1 MAGGVLLKTDLKGT
15 SRVANLTQT
24 AERRRWERLP
34 LAIPVFARG
43 VDDKGKDFLDFTT
56 VLEISAG
63 GAVLATRRSLQRS
76 SRLTLEI
83 PSAPLNERAAGRSSV
98 RTLRAKIMRVTSSDR
113 CQLAAVEFVRPLK
126 SLPIARA

>member
-1 MAGGVLLKTDLKGT
+1 V
-15 SRVANLTQT
+15 SNLTQT

-56 VLEISAG
+56 VLEVSAG
-63 GAVLATRRSLQRS
+63 GAVLATRRSLPRS

-98 RTLRAKIMRVTSSDR
+98 RTLRAKIIRVTSSDR
-113 CQLAAVEFVRPLK
+113 CQLAAVEFIRPLK

>member
-1 MAGGVLLKTDLKGT
+1 VPNLKQT
-15 SRVANLTQT
+15 SD
-24 AERRRWERLP
+24 RRRWDRLP

-56 VLEISAG
+56 VVEVSAG
-63 GAVLATRRSLQRS
+63 GAVLATRRSLPAS

-98 RTLRAKIMRVTSSDR
+98 RTLRAKIVRVTASDR
-113 CQLAAVEFVRPLK
+113 CHLAAVEFIRPLK
-126 SLPIARA
+126 ALPVGRA